1 MMFTVILSVA
11 KDLASFVI
19 SQSRRTDSRSFVAE
33 FTLSEAEG
41 LLRMTNGPSLADGER
56 VSHLSVVSVVS
67 AAPLTSTVPG
77 ILRRTQF

>member
-19 SQSRRTDSRSFVAE
+19 SQSPRTDNRSFVAE

-56 VSHLSVVSVVS
+56 VSDLSVVSVVS

>member
-19 SQSRRTDSRSFVAE
+19 SQSPRTDNRSFVAD

-41 LLRMTNGPSLADGER
+41 LLRMTTVPSFPAAER
-56 VSHLSVVSVVS
+56 VSGFSGLADIARSKFCEE
-67 AAPLTSTVPG
+67 P
-77 ILRRTQF
+77 IMRTRWTF

>member
-19 SQSRRTDSRSFVAE
+19 SQSPRTDNRSFVAE

-41 LLRMTNGPSLADGER
+41 LLRMTTVPSFPAAER
-56 VSHLSVVSVVS
+56 VSGFRAS
-67 AAPLTSTVPG
+67 LTSPVRNSAKSR
-77 ILRRTQF
+77 L